1 MASLD
6 FEKEK
11 QSFRDYHNE
20 NYELL
25 EAAKQ
30 AFIVIINSILAEDI
44 PISSVTGRVKDREE
58 SIKKFSRK
66 YQTALEEARTP
77 YEIKDH
83 ITDLIGLRVVSL
95 YESDIVRIR
104 DILSSEFEFI
114 EVTDKIEAME
124 SKEDS
129 FGYKGLHVDLRL
141 KEPRRGMREYARYND
156 LRFELQ
162 IRTIIQDAW
171 SALDHKIKYKKSIP
185 HYLKRRINTLAALF
199 ELADREFYSIR
210 EETIKSAEKEKL
222 KRDQLSEDEQL
233 NAFSFLAIAEERF
246 PDYRFQPHK
255 VDGFVLELVDY
266 GDLSP
271 SRFKAIVDAGIDKV
285 NDYKRYL
292 GQNDSQRHALNPY
305 MMIRH
310 LLYKEDKTKYERI
323 LYNDQRARFDAWL
336 NKNGN
341 DDAGKKPPQARG

>member
-6 FEKEK
+6 FEKE
-11 QSFRDYHNE
+11 QQAFREYHSE
-20 NYELL
+20 HHELL
-25 EAAKQ
+25 EAARH
-30 AFIVIINSILAEDI
+30 AFIVIIDSILAGDI
-44 PISSVTGRVKDREE
+44 PISSVTGRVKDKEE

-66 YQTALEEARTP
+66 YQTKLEEVKTP

-104 DILSSEFEFI
+104 DILEEEFEFV

-141 KEPRRGMREYARYND
+141 KEPRSSMREYARYAD

-171 SALDHKIKYKKSIP
+171 STLDHKIKYKKSIP
-185 HYLKRRINTLAALF
+185 LYLKRRINTLAALF
-199 ELADREFYSIR
+199 EMADREFYSIR
-210 EETIKSAEKEKL
+210 EETIKSAEKEKRN
-222 KRDQLSEDEQL
+222 RDRLSEKEQL

-246 PDYRFQPHK
+246 PEYRFQPHK

-266 GDLSP
+266 GSLSP
-271 SRFKAIVDAGIDKV
+271 SRFKAIVDAGYEIVD
-285 NDYKRYL
+285 DYKQYL
-292 GQNDSQRHALNPY
+292 GQNATQRHALNPY

-310 LLYKEDKTKYERI
+310 LLYWEDKVRYERI
-323 LYNDQRARFDAWL
+323 LYNDQRDGFDTWL
-336 NKNGN
+336 ESREGL
-341 DDAGKKPPQARG
+341 

>member
-1 MASLD
+1 MASID

-11 QSFRDYHNE
+11 QVFRNYHSE
-20 NYELL
+20 NLELF
-25 EAAKQ
+25 EAAKN

-44 PISSVTGRVKDREE
+44 PISSVTGRVKDKEE
-58 SIKKFSRK
+58 CIKKFSRK
-66 YQTALEEARTP
+66 YQTELEEVRTP

-104 DILSSEFEFI
+104 DILSEEFEFVEI
-114 EVTDKIEAME
+114 TDKIEAME

-129 FGYKGLHVDLRL
+129 FGYKGLHVDLKL
-141 KEPRRGMREYARYND
+141 KEPRSAMREYARYND

-185 HYLKRRINTLAALF
+185 IDLKRRINTLAALF
-199 ELADREFYSIR
+199 ELADREFYSIL
-210 EETIKSAEKEKL
+210 EETIRSEEKEKRN
-222 KRDQLSEDEQL
+222 RDHLSEKEQL
-233 NAFSFLAIAEERF
+233 NAFSFLVVAEEKF

-266 GDLSP
+266 GNLSP
-271 SRFKAIVDAGIDKV
+271 SRFKTIVEEGYQVVD
-285 NDYKRYL
+285 DYKQYL
-292 GQNDSQRHALNPY
+292 GQNDTQRHALNPY
-305 MMIRH
+305 MVIRH
-310 LLYKEDKTKYERI
+310 LLYMHDNTKYRRI
-323 LYNDQRARFDAWL
+323 LYNDQRDRFDRWL
-336 NKNGN
+336 EKNGKEQ
-341 DDAGKKPPQARG
+341 GSKK

>member
-6 FEKEK
+6 FKREK
-11 QSFRDYHNE
+11 QAFRDYHSE
-20 NYELL
+20 NHELL
-25 EAAKQ
+25 EAAKH

-44 PISSVTGRVKDREE
+44 PISSVTGRVKDKEE
-58 SIKKFSRK
+58 CIKKFSRK
-66 YQTALEEARTP
+66 YQTQLEEDRTP
-77 YEIKDH
+77 YKIKDH

-104 DILSSEFEFI
+104 DILSEEFEFVEI
-114 EVTDKIEAME
+114 TDKIEAME

-141 KEPRRGMREYARYND
+141 KEPRRGMREYSRYND

-171 SALDHKIKYKKSIP
+171 STLDHKIKYKKSIP
-185 HYLKRRINTLAALF
+185 LYLKRRINTLAALF

-222 KRDQLSEDEQL
+222 KRDQPSEKEQL
-233 NAFSFLAIAEERF
+233 NAFSFLAIAEEKF
-246 PDYRFQPHK
+246 PEYRFQPHK

-266 GDLSP
+266 GPLSP
-271 SRFKAIVDAGIDKV
+271 RRFKAIVDKGYQIVD
-285 NDYKRYL
+285 DYKQYL
-292 GQNDSQRHALNPY
+292 GQNDTQRHALNPY
-305 MMIRH
+305 MVIRH
-310 LLYKEDKTKYERI
+310 LLYKDDNAKYQRI
-323 LYNDQRARFDAWL
+323 LYNDQRDRFDAWL

-341 DDAGKKPPQARG
+341 GQGSKKQPTAAR